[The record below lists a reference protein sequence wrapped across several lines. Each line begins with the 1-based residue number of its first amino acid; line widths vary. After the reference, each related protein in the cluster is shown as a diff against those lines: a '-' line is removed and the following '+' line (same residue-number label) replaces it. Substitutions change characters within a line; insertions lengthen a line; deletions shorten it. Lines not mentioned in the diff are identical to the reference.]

1 VNLETLEYT
10 TVGARLDARDFETT
24 LGVWQVDPSPGGI
37 RQTWGIAGARAR
49 DGSNVGSYE
58 NPVFDALVDS
68 ALMQMDPARE
78 KAYFRKAYEIIINDV
93 PAVFLYEPRLTAGS
107 HKRVRQTGMRP
118 DAWWAGLAD
127 WWIPANE
134 RIDRDRI
141 GLRAPATP

>member
-1 VNLETLEYT
+1 
-10 TVGARLDARDFETT
+10 
-24 LGVWQVDPSPGGI
+24 
-37 RQTWGIAGARAR
+37 
-49 DGSNVGSYE
+49 
-58 NPVFDALVDS
+58 VDS